1 MLMRRRQVSAPT
13 FKSPTAKTELLLQAD
28 HNQRKQDRPASSTS
42 DGVLLRSRPSPRAR
56 RSQKRAGAAMP
67 KPTSPSASPKAM
79 APTPPTAVLL
89 PGSPCLV
96 PTGDLRQSSLS
107 SASTPTTPLS
117 TYSSPPFRSASSPHS
132 VSPPPFMLGD
142 PQPLPPALPELHR
155 SASATRMQAAYR
167 KHAAR
172 LCLHRLRH
180 AVIVVQSL
188 LRGWRA
194 RRGMER
200 WHSAIRA
207 VLTDDNLAER
217 AVEITA
223 SCASPHLQ
231 HDTEVPEL
239 RMSQIRRSSA
249 GRSQKLT
256 LRLRDDGFGVG
267 APFRSR
273 AEAHSP
279 SHFDVVVARDTTLH
293 DGLYESGKRHFAAG
307 LFERALVDF
316 HLTLHHLEKIE
327 RRNAKAEDRT
337 PRFDPESTGF
347 RNLDDCARWRVGMD
361 RMTPSPCMLLIPP
374 SLERVLY
381 SESLDGTH
389 LVWQISTSAT
399 WGSSAVGAVRC
410 PTSVMTV
417 AVSKW
422 RAVPFVHSSRS
433 CKCAYARVRC
443 ALAQPSPSATTAS
456 FT

>member
-1 MLMRRRQVSAPT
+1 
-13 FKSPTAKTELLLQAD
+13 
-28 HNQRKQDRPASSTS
+28 
-42 DGVLLRSRPSPRAR
+42 
-56 RSQKRAGAAMP
+56 
-67 KPTSPSASPKAM
+67 
-79 APTPPTAVLL
+79 
-89 PGSPCLV
+89 
-96 PTGDLRQSSLS
+96 
-107 SASTPTTPLS
+107 
-117 TYSSPPFRSASSPHS
+117 
-132 VSPPPFMLGD
+132 
-142 PQPLPPALPELHR
+142 
-155 SASATRMQAAYR
+155 
-167 KHAAR
+167 
-172 LCLHRLRH
+172 
-180 AVIVVQSL
+180 VQSL

-347 RNLDDCARWRVGMD
+347 RNLDDYIDKCNLGIQRRRRRAMSNIRDDSGCVEMASGAIRSLVEKLQVCLRTCSMRTCAAESISYD
-361 RMTPSPCMLLIPP
+361 RKFHLSPRP
-374 SLERVLY
+374 V
-381 SESLDGTH
+381 
-389 LVWQISTSAT
+389 
-399 WGSSAVGAVRC
+399 
-410 PTSVMTV
+410 
-417 AVSKW
+417 
-422 RAVPFVHSSRS
+422 
-433 CKCAYARVRC
+433 
-443 ALAQPSPSATTAS
+443 
-456 FT
+456 